1 MIIDKIM
8 GRIAFGSNIIGA
20 MAILT
25 MLVVTTADV
34 VMNKVF
40 NWPFPGATEVVTS
53 VMPISVFAF
62 LLGAQIQK
70 RHISIDIIVSQVG
83 SRVQTGLSF
92 LALSIGIFLFGLLT
106 LLNVPLAIHSVAIG
120 EHTGGNVAVPM
131 YPAKI
136 MIPLATGLITIQFIL
151 EMVRGFRKL
160 SSETDSET
168 NPIES

>member
-8 GRIAFGSNIIGA
+8 GRIAWGSNIIGA

-34 VMNKVF
+34 LMNKVF
-40 NWPFPGATEVVTS
+40 NWPFPGTTEVVTS

-70 RHISIDIIVSQVG
+70 RHISIDVVVSQVG
-83 SRVQTGLSF
+83 SRARTGLSF

-106 LLNVPLAIHSVAIG
+106 WLNVPLAIHSVAIG

-136 MIPLATGLITIQFIL
+136 MIPLATGLITIQFL
-151 EMVRGFRKL
+151 WEMVKGFRKL
-160 SSETDSET
+160 LSDTDSET